1 MKGGQKPRHFVDISA
16 SPTSHLISPSLP
28 STSRPPHRRSSLL
41 LLNAQSKHAI
51 MPRYLTIIATFAI
64 VLQIF
69 FLYVA
74 DNHIFGIGRDSSRR
88 HQAADANDDGWLRR
102 STTSAI
108 KTTTIRYI
116 PDYSKFNTSF
126 PPVLY
131 ASSPGSLSSIPSSH
145 RAPRHLIDAQS
156 FTEYYS
162 KWDNTKDP
170 PSLFVYNPSI
180 VPLVSSTTQTSTDN
194 AVYLASFRVSSIHS
208 CGFPTYEFWKYP
220 ADYLGIALLDN
231 TLQVSSLKA
240 YSLDIVVDVN
250 AHLPKIFEGGSLKFQ
265 DVRLFIIHDRV
276 YMSSGVYLV
285 PICVTISGVDIQSRS
300 PAICKED
307 ASQMV
312 EIPALFAN
320 NDRCLRLFVT
330 GDAIRMKNAEGKNF
344 QFFQNSTLHETTFME
359 YWPSGPRL
367 VHDLGDAFSRGRN
380 TESKPTKLKVV
391 DFVRREE
398 ITIDTVPVPKSDAA
412 RSLDGSLR
420 TFIKRDRSSACC
432 ISIGKEY
439 YKDFISTFPDAYPLK
454 SLDNILVG
462 ISHSKSRQRMPSSQG
477 DRYNYLSRLYAFS
490 SSKPFDLIARSGL
503 FCLGFPRDDDF
514 GVDNDSYYALTK
526 TKRLELN
533 GKTYDCPNIHFVS
546 GITEKVGEDS
556 RMIISYGVNDCVPRF
571 IEIAKRDF
579 VVHLFS
585 K

>member
-1 MKGGQKPRHFVDISA
+1 MLSCR
-16 SPTSHLISPSLP
+16 
-28 STSRPPHRRSSLL
+28 
-41 LLNAQSKHAI
+41 
-51 MPRYLTIIATFAI
+51 RYLTIIATFVI

-74 DNHIFGIGRDSSRR
+74 DNHIVGIGRDPSRS

-194 AVYLASFRVSSIHS
+194 AVYLATFRVSSIHS

-285 PICVTISGVDIQSRS
+285 PICVTISGVDTQSRS

-330 GDAIRMKNAEGKNF
+330 GDAIRMKNAEGKTF
-344 QFFQNSTLHETTFME
+344 NSFKIQHYT
-359 YWPSGPRL
+359 RL
-367 VHDLGDAFSRGRN
+367 LSW
-380 TESKPTKLKVV
+380 
-391 DFVRREE
+391 
-398 ITIDTVPVPKSDAA
+398 
-412 RSLDGSLR
+412 
-420 TFIKRDRSSACC
+420 
-432 ISIGKEY
+432 SIGHQGQ
-439 YKDFISTFPDAYPLK
+439 DWCMTWAMH
-454 SLDNILVG
+454 SLEEETQN
-462 ISHSKSRQRMPSSQG
+462 
-477 DRYNYLSRLYAFS
+477 
-490 SSKPFDLIARSGL
+490 
-503 FCLGFPRDDDF
+503 
-514 GVDNDSYYALTK
+514 
-526 TKRLELN
+526 
-533 GKTYDCPNIHFVS
+533 PNQQS
-546 GITEKVGEDS
+546 
-556 RMIISYGVNDCVPRF
+556 
-571 IEIAKRDF
+571 
-579 VVHLFS
+579 
-585 K
+585 